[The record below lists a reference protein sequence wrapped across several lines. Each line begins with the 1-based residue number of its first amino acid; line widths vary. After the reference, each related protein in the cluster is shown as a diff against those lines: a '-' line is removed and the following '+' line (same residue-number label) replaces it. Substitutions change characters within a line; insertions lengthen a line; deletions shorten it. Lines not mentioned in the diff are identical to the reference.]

1 MLTVIVGIIGFGKR
15 GRPRCAGSGTDDG
28 WERIGDD
35 ERVGSDAE
43 WLIVDSDEEEADD
56 VDQEKHAG
64 EESKAVEERA
74 KVERVW
80 EHVDPRIAAKDG
92 EGDEIDAERERE
104 EDARLI
110 ATYSQFT
117 ALLNV
122 G

>member
-1 MLTVIVGIIGFGKR
+1 MLTVTVGILGFGKR
-15 GRPRCAGSGTDDG
+15 GRSRCAGPGTDDG

-35 ERVGSDAE
+35 ERAGSDAE
-43 WLIVDSDEEEADD
+43 WLIVDSDEEQPDD
-56 VDQEKHAG
+56 VDEKHAG
-64 EESKAVEERA
+64 EEAKAVDERA

-80 EHVDPRIAAKDG
+80 EHVDPRTAAKDG

-110 ATYSQFT
+110 ATYSQFA

>member
-1 MLTVIVGIIGFGKR
+1 M
-15 GRPRCAGSGTDDG
+15 
-28 WERIGDD
+28 
-35 ERVGSDAE
+35 
-43 WLIVDSDEEEADD
+43 
-56 VDQEKHAG
+56 
-64 EESKAVEERA
+64 
-74 KVERVW
+74 W